1 MDNGD
6 VTGGTAPAMLF
17 DEHDQFV
24 AVWEHA
30 ADAMALSDAEG
41 RVIAANPAYYELYGY
56 RPDEILGRS
65 FAIIFPPEERAQAE
79 AQYRAVFA
87 AADQVPAF
95 EATVRRA
102 DGTPRIVEARYA
114 FIMRGGRRTAML
126 SIIRDITERTV
137 AEAALRARTREAEL
151 GAAVGAAL
159 TAGETLR
166 VQLQHCA
173 EAIVTHLDAAFARIW
188 ILNERQQVLELQAS
202 AGLYTHRD
210 GPHGRVPVG
219 AYKIGRIA
227 AARQPYLTNHV
238 MTDLEI
244 SDPDWARREGMTAFA
259 GYPLLVGDRLVG
271 VMGLFARRPLLE
283 TTLGALASVAD
294 TIALGL
300 ERARALEALSEE
312 RETLATLNHV
322 GQLLVAELDLARLVQ
337 AVTDAATVLTR
348 ARFGAFFYN
357 LTDERGES
365 YTLYALSGVPR
376 QAFAGIPLPRNTAL
390 FGLTFRGERV
400 IRLDD
405 VRQDGRYGRNPPYAG
420 LPAGH
425 PPVVSYLAVPV
436 ISRSGEVIGGLFFGH
451 EQAGVFTEQ
460 AERLVVGLA
469 AQAAVAVDNA
479 RLFQAAQQEI
489 KARAG
494 FLTTASHE
502 LRTPVATI
510 KAYTQLLG
518 RVAGRERLEQSR
530 IVHLASQLE
539 AQVGRLELLV
549 NDLLDVTRIQHGRMD
564 LRREW
569 VDLTAVAAQVLA
581 RFEHAR
587 ERTPEHRLVL
597 EADEP
602 VLAFLDRGRI
612 DQVLTNLVS
621 NAVKYSPD
629 GGKVCVS
636 VRADGGEV
644 EVAVQDH
651 GLGIPADEQ
660 GDLFQPFGRSES
672 VRLSI
677 NGVGLGLYLT
687 RQIVEQHGGTIG
699 MRSTSGRGS
708 TFTVRLP
715 VGGETE

>member
-1 MDNGD
+1 MPRVAASVPASIISLCAEGVPQPVDSGD
-6 VTGGTAPAMLF
+6 VTGGVAPAMLF

-30 ADAMALSDAEG
+30 ADAMALSDAAG

-56 RPDEILGRS
+56 RPDEILGQS
-65 FAIIFPPEERAQAE
+65 FAIIFPPAERVQAE
-79 AQYRAVFA
+79 AQYHAVFTG
-87 AADQVPAF
+87 ADQAPAF

-102 DGTPRIVEARYA
+102 DGTTRIVEARYA
-114 FIMRGGRRTAML
+114 FTMHAGRRTAML
-126 SIIRDITERTV
+126 SIIRDITERK
-137 AEAALRARTREAEL
+137 RIEAEL
-151 GAAVGAAL
+151 
-159 TAGETLR
+159 R
-166 VQLQHCA
+166 
-173 EAIVTHLDAAFARIW
+173 
-188 ILNERQQVLELQAS
+188 ERTE
-202 AGLYTHRD
+202 
-210 GPHGRVPVG
+210 
-219 AYKIGRIA
+219 
-227 AARQPYLTNHV
+227 
-238 MTDLEI
+238 MLEI
-244 SDPDWARREGMTAFA
+244 VNR
-259 GYPLLVGDRLVG
+259 VGRK
-271 VMGLFARRPLLE
+271 
-283 TTLGALASVAD
+283 LG
-294 TIALGL
+294 
-300 ERARALEALSEE
+300 
-312 RETLATLNHV
+312 
-322 GQLLVAELDLARLVQ
+322 AELDLQQLVQ
-337 AVTDAATVLTR
+337 AVTDAATGLTG

-405 VRQDGRYGRNPPYAG
+405 VRQDARYGRNPPYAG

-460 AERLVVGLA
+460 AEWLVVGLA

-539 AQVGRLELLV
+539 AQVGRLERLV

-569 VDLTAVAAQVLA
+569 VDLSAVAAQVLA

-587 ERTPEHRLVL
+587 ERTPEHLLVL

-621 NAVKYSPD
+621 NALKYSPD

-636 VRADGGEV
+636 VRAAGGEV

-660 GDLFQPFGRSES
+660 GALFQPFGRSES

-687 RQIVEQHGGTIG
+687 RQIVEQHGGTID
-699 MRSTSGRGS
+699 MHSVSGRGS
-708 TFTVRLP
+708 IFTVRLP